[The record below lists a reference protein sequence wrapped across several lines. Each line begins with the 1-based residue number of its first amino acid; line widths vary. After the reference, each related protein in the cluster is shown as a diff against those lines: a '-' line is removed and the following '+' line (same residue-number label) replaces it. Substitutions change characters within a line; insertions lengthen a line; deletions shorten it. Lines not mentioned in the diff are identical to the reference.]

1 LGLPSSDPDLLNH
14 QRWRGARGDRRYL
27 LGTIKNAVR
36 IQHAVALIAYL
47 LLRVACASQRIIASL
62 LTSDG
67 LGRAT

>member
-1 LGLPSSDPDLLNH
+1 
-14 QRWRGARGDRRYL
+14 
-27 LGTIKNAVR
+27 VR